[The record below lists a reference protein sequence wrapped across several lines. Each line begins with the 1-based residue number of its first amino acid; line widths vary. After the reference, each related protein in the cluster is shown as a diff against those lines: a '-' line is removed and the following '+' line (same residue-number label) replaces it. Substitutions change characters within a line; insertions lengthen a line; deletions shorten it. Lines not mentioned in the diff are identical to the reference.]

1 MRNNRNT
8 PFRLPPTQHLP
19 PADPNGLTATA
30 QASSPKPVP
39 RSDHPI
45 SPTRGQLRSPK
56 VPAGSQT
63 RPGKL
68 RSPAVQ
74 KTTMPGNSRSPAI
87 EKCRRNAESSL
98 VKDFGMDADLDRFNT
113 TESDEDIAKACG
125 QMEDKVSALLYTVI
139 SELLCVSVFFS
150 LNKLMHFT

>member
-1 MRNNRNT
+1 
-8 PFRLPPTQHLP
+8 
-19 PADPNGLTATA
+19 
-30 QASSPKPVP
+30 
-39 RSDHPI
+39 
-45 SPTRGQLRSPK
+45 
-56 VPAGSQT
+56 
-63 RPGKL
+63 
-68 RSPAVQ
+68 
-74 KTTMPGNSRSPAI
+74 
-87 EKCRRNAESSL
+87 